1 MSKKLEKMIQL
12 IREKWVPEF
21 QLQVSEDIPWT
32 TLSKPLEQAKGTIIS
47 TGGVY
52 VKGDTPFTDHYGL
65 GDPSYRE
72 IPLNTPIPKLAH
84 FHEHYDHTNAYQDIN
99 CIFPIERFKEL
110 VEQKRIGS
118 LSDYQYSF
126 MGYVPL
132 PFPLKTRTAPDVARK
147 LTRESVDFAFLVP
160 T

>member
-1 MSKKLEKMIQL
+1 MSEKLDKLKAAIQQ
-12 IREKWVPEF
+12 RWVPEF
-21 QLQVSEDIPWT
+21 DFQYSEDIPWT
-32 TLSKPLEQAKGTIIS
+32 QTAKLVSQSKVTLIS

-72 IPLNTPIPKLAH
+72 IPLNTPIARMDH

-99 CIFPIERFKEL
+99 CIFPIERLRKLAEEK
-110 VEQKRIGS
+110 VIGS
-118 LSDYQYSF
+118 LSEYHYSF
-126 MGYVPL
+126 MGYVPIAH
-132 PFPLKTRTAPDVARK
+132 PLITRTAPDLAKK
-147 LTRESVDFAFLVP
+147 LQLQNVDIAILVP

>member
-1 MSKKLEKMIQL
+1 MTERLEKL
-12 IREKWVPEF
+12 KLAIRQNSVPEF
-21 QLQVSEDIPWT
+21 EIQYPEDIPWT
-32 TLSKPLEQAKGTIIS
+32 EVVKPVSESKVAIIS

-72 IPLNTPIPKLAH
+72 IPLDTRIARLDH

-99 CIFPIERFKEL
+99 CIFPIERMQEL
-110 VEQKRIGS
+110 VKEKIVGS
-118 LSDYQYSF
+118 LSEYHYSF
-126 MGYVPL
+126 MGYVPI
-132 PFPLKTRTAPDVARK
+132 PHPLMTRTAPDLAKK
-147 LTRESVDFAFLVP
+147 LRLQDVDIAILIP